1 MGNYKTYFKIS
12 SNCFKKIILKFVKD
26 DLPPYISDIFLTFL
40 PDLLKLNRLKDTHRK
55 KTL

>member
-1 MGNYKTYFKIS
+1 MGNYKTYVKIC

-26 DLPPYISDIFLTFL
+26 DLPPYISDTFLTFL

-55 KTL
+55 KTI